1 MDLPSSPDCPLR
13 VLSYKNTNNLLNMPS
28 EENFDQSLIPISG
41 AAKEQLEVLSLV
53 LSAVGIDHCIDESTH
68 QLLVKRQ
75 DATLAEYHLDLY
87 HSENVNWPLP
97 PPPRQRLHPQTP
109 PTLLMMGL
117 LAVFFSLTGP
127 WSVGNSWFTQ
137 GAIDS
142 AAVLGRGEWWRLLT
156 ALTLHADVVH
166 LVGNCLIGGIIMH
179 FLSKTIGYG
188 LAWLLLLAN
197 GALANL
203 LNIVLR
209 QQPHLSVGLSTSI
222 FAAIGLFTGLQ
233 LTRFKT
239 QGLKGLLL
247 PLAAGAGLL
256 AFLGS
261 EGERTDLGAHFFGFV
276 CGVCC
281 GLALN
286 LAGILKKT
294 SHPLLQLIF
303 FLLAVA
309 TILIRWFL
317 AVTAP
322 LTGISG

>member
-1 MDLPSSPDCPLR
+1 MQT
-13 VLSYKNTNNLLNMPS
+13 YKNTNELLIMPPDIPP
-28 EENFDQSLIPISG
+28 EENLDQSLVPVSG
-41 AAKEQLEVLSLV
+41 TVNEQLDALALV
-53 LSAVGIDHCIDESTH
+53 LSAVGIDHFFDESTH
-68 QLLVKRQ
+68 QLLVKRR
-75 DATLAEYHLDLY
+75 DAALAEYHLNLY
-87 HSENVNWPLP
+87 HSENANWPPP
-97 PPPRQRLHPQTP
+97 PPPRPRLHPQTP
-109 PTLLMMGL
+109 PTWLMMGL
-117 LAVFFSLTGP
+117 LAVFFLYTGP
-127 WSVGNSWFTQ
+127 WSAGNLWFTR

-142 AAVLGRGEWWRLLT
+142 AAVLDRGEWWRLLT

-197 GALANL
+197 GIIANL

-209 QQPHLSVGLSTSI
+209 RLPHLSVGLSTSI

-233 LTRFKT
+233 LSRFKT

-281 GLALN
+281 GVILN
-286 LAGILKKT
+286 LTGFLEKT
-294 SHPLLQLIF
+294 RPPLLQF
-303 FLLAVA
+303 FFFFIAVA
-309 TILIRWFL
+309 TLLTSWFL
-317 AVTAP
+317 ACTDPV
-322 LTGISG
+322 TGISG